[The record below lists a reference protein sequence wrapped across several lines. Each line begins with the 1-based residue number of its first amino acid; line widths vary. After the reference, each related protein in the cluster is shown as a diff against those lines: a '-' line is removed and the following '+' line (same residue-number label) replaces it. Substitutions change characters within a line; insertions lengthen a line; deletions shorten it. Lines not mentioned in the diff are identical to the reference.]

1 MGCRK
6 GCGSSLGNIEL
17 IVKDIIRQM
26 IEAGQLQEG
35 IVDCNEQRIW
45 RNGHVV
51 TCDILG
57 SAICQLAEEGA
68 LCFKEIEAV
77 TFDEE
82 SRTLSILFND
92 GTKTSTTL
100 PVRDT
105 KVKSVELD
113 GTTLVI
119 TSTDKSSVRV
129 DLLPLIKGVQS
140 AIAEVEK
147 KHTALEKKVED
158 LTDDLNEANGK
169 ITALET
175 ALAALTARVD
185 AIPVHHADVLL
196 TDGTGDVDLSY
207 THATQEM

>member
-17 IVKDIIRQM
+17 IVKDLIRQM

-35 IVDCNEQRIW
+35 IVDCNDQRIW
-45 RNGHVV
+45 RGGHVV

-68 LCFKEIEAV
+68 LCFKEIDAV

-82 SRTLSILFND
+82 TRTLSILFND

-105 KVKSVELD
+105 KVKSVELK
-113 GTTLVI
+113 GTELVI
-119 TSTDKSSVRV
+119 TSTDGSSVQV
-129 DLLPLIKGVQS
+129 SLLPLIKGVQN
-140 AIAEVEK
+140 AIEELEK
-147 KHTALEKKVED
+147 KQTALEKKVED
-158 LTDDLNEANGK
+158 LTNSLTDANSK

-185 AIPVHHADVLL
+185 AIPAHHADVLL
-196 TDGTGDVDLSY
+196 TDGTGDVELSY
-207 THATQEM
+207 THTTSEM

>member
-17 IVKDIIRQM
+17 IVKDLIRQM
-26 IEAGQLQEG
+26 IETGQLQEG
-35 IVDCNEQRIW
+35 IVDCNDQRIW
-45 RNGHVV
+45 RGGHVV

-68 LCFKEIEAV
+68 LCFKEIDAV

-82 SRTLSILFND
+82 TRTLSLLFND

-105 KVKSVELD
+105 KVKSVELK
-113 GTTLVI
+113 GTDLVI
-119 TSTDKSSVRV
+119 TSTDGSSVQV
-129 DLLPLIKGVQS
+129 PLLPLIKGVQN
-140 AIAEVEK
+140 AIEELEK
-147 KHTALEKKVED
+147 KQTALEKKVEG
-158 LTDDLNEANGK
+158 LTESLNDANSK

-185 AIPVHHADVLL
+185 AIPAHHADVLL
-196 TDGTGDVDLSY
+196 TDGTGDVELSY
-207 THATQEM
+207 THTTSEM

>member
-17 IVKDIIRQM
+17 IVKDLIRQM
-26 IEAGQLQEG
+26 IETGQLQEG
-35 IVDCNEQRIW
+35 IVDCNDQRIW
-45 RNGHVV
+45 RGGHVV

-68 LCFKEIEAV
+68 LCFKEIDAV

-82 SRTLSILFND
+82 TRTLSLLFND

-105 KVKSVELD
+105 KVKSVELK
-113 GTTLVI
+113 GTDLVI
-119 TSTDKSSVRV
+119 TSTDGSSVQV
-129 DLLPLIKGVQS
+129 SLLPLIKGVQS
-140 AIAEVEK
+140 AVEE
-147 KHTALEKKVED
+147 LEKKVEG
-158 LTDDLNEANGK
+158 LTESLNDANSK

-185 AIPVHHADVLL
+185 AIPAHHADVLL
-196 TDGTGDVDLSY
+196 TDGTGDVELSY
-207 THATQEM
+207 THTTSEM

>member
-17 IVKDIIRQM
+17 IVKDLIRQM

-35 IVDCNEQRIW
+35 IVDCNDQRIW
-45 RNGHVV
+45 RGGHVV

-68 LCFKEIEAV
+68 LCFKEIDAV

-82 SRTLSILFND
+82 TRTLSLLFND

-105 KVKSVELD
+105 KVKSVELK
-113 GTTLVI
+113 GTDLVI
-119 TSTDKSSVRV
+119 TSTDGSSVQV
-129 DLLPLIKGVQS
+129 SLFPLIKGVQN
-140 AIAEVEK
+140 AIEELEK
-147 KHTALEKKVED
+147 KQTALEKKVEG
-158 LTDDLNEANGK
+158 LTESLNDANSK

-185 AIPVHHADVLL
+185 AIPAHHADVLL
-196 TDGTGDVDLSY
+196 TDGTGDVELSY
-207 THATQEM
+207 THTTSEM

>member
-17 IVKDIIRQM
+17 IVKDLIRQM
-26 IEAGQLQEG
+26 IETGQLQEG
-35 IVDCNEQRIW
+35 IVDCNDQRIW
-45 RNGHVV
+45 RGGHVV

-68 LCFKEIEAV
+68 LCFKEIDAV
-77 TFDEE
+77 TFDEGT
-82 SRTLSILFND
+82 RTLSLLFND

-105 KVKSVELD
+105 KVKSVELK
-113 GTTLVI
+113 GTDLVI
-119 TSTDKSSVRV
+119 TSTDGSSVQV
-129 DLLPLIKGVQS
+129 SLLPLIKGVQS
-140 AIAEVEK
+140 AVEE
-147 KHTALEKKVED
+147 LEKKVEG
-158 LTDDLNEANGK
+158 LTESLNDANSK

-185 AIPVHHADVLL
+185 AIPAHHADVLL
-196 TDGTGDVDLSY
+196 TDGTGDVELSY
-207 THATQEM
+207 THTTSEM

>member
-17 IVKDIIRQM
+17 IVKDLIRQM

-45 RNGHVV
+45 RGGHVV

-68 LCFKEIEAV
+68 LCFKEIDAV
-77 TFDEE
+77 TFDEGT
-82 SRTLSILFND
+82 RTLSLLFND

-100 PVRDT
+100 PVHDT
-105 KVKSVELD
+105 KVKSVELK
-113 GTTLVI
+113 GTDLVI
-119 TSTDKSSVRV
+119 TSTDGSSVQV
-129 DLLPLIKGVQS
+129 SLLPLIKGVQS
-140 AIAEVEK
+140 AVEE
-147 KHTALEKKVED
+147 LEKKVEG
-158 LTDDLNEANGK
+158 LTESLNDANSK

-185 AIPVHHADVLL
+185 AIPAHHADVLL
-196 TDGTGDVDLSY
+196 TDGTGDVELSY
-207 THATQEM
+207 THTTSEM

>member
-17 IVKDIIRQM
+17 IVKDLIRQM

-35 IVDCNEQRIW
+35 IVDCNDQRIW
-45 RNGHVV
+45 RGGHVV

-68 LCFKEIEAV
+68 LCFKEIDAV
-77 TFDEE
+77 TFDEGT
-82 SRTLSILFND
+82 RTLSLLFND

-105 KVKSVELD
+105 KVKSVELK
-113 GTTLVI
+113 GTDLVI
-119 TSTDKSSVRV
+119 TSTDGSSVQV
-129 DLLPLIKGVQS
+129 SLQPLIKGVQN
-140 AIAEVEK
+140 AIEELEK
-147 KHTALEKKVED
+147 KQTALEKKVEG
-158 LTDDLNEANGK
+158 LTESLNDANSR

-175 ALAALTARVD
+175 ALTALTARVD
-185 AIPVHHADVLL
+185 AIPAHHADVLL
-196 TDGTGDVDLSY
+196 TDGTGDVELSY
-207 THATQEM
+207 THTTSEM

>member
-17 IVKDIIRQM
+17 IVKDLIRQM

-35 IVDCNEQRIW
+35 IVDCNDQRIW
-45 RNGHVV
+45 RGGHVV

-68 LCFKEIEAV
+68 LCFKEIDAV

-82 SRTLSILFND
+82 TRTLSILFND

-105 KVKSVELD
+105 KVKSVELK
-113 GTTLVI
+113 GTDLVI
-119 TSTDKSSVRV
+119 TSTDGSSVQV
-129 DLLPLIKGVQS
+129 SLLPLIKGVQS
-140 AIAEVEK
+140 AVEE
-147 KHTALEKKVED
+147 LEKKVEG
-158 LTDDLNEANGK
+158 LTESLNDANSK

-185 AIPVHHADVLL
+185 AIPAHHADVLL
-196 TDGTGDVDLSY
+196 TDGTGDVELSY
-207 THATQEM
+207 THTTSEM